1 MKRRLHVRAEAKLDI
16 DEAVFWYDDKQLG
29 LGDRFDSELSHLL
42 KRIEDY
48 PLQFPVL
55 ELGVRRGLLNVF
67 PYAVYFTVGNEEITV
82 LTVLHQSRDSRV
94 WRSRL

>member
-1 MKRRLHVRAEAKLDI
+1 MKRRLHVRPEVQLDI
-16 DEAVFWYDDKQLG
+16 DEAVSWYDDKQLG

-42 KRIEDY
+42 KRIEDH
-48 PLQFPVL
+48 PLQFPLL

-67 PYAVYFTVGNEEITV
+67 PYAVYFTVGDEEITV

-94 WRSRL
+94 WKSRL